1 MIKKTKQKIRPT
13 FHAKF
18 YFDFLSIKN
27 NYESFSLD
35 YQLLSKDYQSI
46 KKKKCKKFKLAG
58 QLHVGPFVALSTV
71 TVTPLSPFQP
81 LLSKNPILP
90 SICEF

>member
-46 KKKKCKKFKLAG
+46 KKKNAKSSSWPANF
-58 QLHVGPFVALSTV
+58 T
-71 TVTPLSPFQP
+71 
-81 LLSKNPILP
+81 
-90 SICEF
+90 